1 MEFPKAISFLSLS
14 SFFPAVT
21 LYSFKCSSVIEPV
34 SLIFKTLFS
43 IFASKSAKISGAVLS
58 SFSTKC
64 PAVYVN
70 SAFETDV
77 FPAASIA
84 DNSTSYVPS
93 NKSSVE
99 IFPSKTLSTFS

>member
-1 MEFPKAISFLSLS
+1 MPV
-14 SFFPAVT
+14 VT

-34 SLIFKTLFS
+34 SLIFKILFS
-43 IFASKSAKISGAVLS
+43 ITASKSAKISGAVLS

-70 SAFETDV
+70 SAFETQV
-77 FPAASIA
+77 FPAASMA

-93 NKSSVE
+93 DKPSVE
-99 IFPSKTLSTFS
+99 IVPSSAFSTFS